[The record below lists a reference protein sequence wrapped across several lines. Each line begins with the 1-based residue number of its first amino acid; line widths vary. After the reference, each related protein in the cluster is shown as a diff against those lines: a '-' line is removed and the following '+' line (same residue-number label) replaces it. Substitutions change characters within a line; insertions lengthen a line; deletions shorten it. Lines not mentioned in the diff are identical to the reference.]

1 MCINFFQSV
10 KIHESCTHRPAAY
23 SLSHILPQIFSVS
36 SRYTVSYCLALS
48 PTRCLFSLY
57 PNGWEILMR
66 FLFLAHFLFSFPSS
80 LLVLGRG
87 KLLLIPEDIL
97 SVVNSMLWPA
107 TLPSATP
114 QSHRGKH
121 LSWDLIW
128 NCYSRKGRLSPSY
141 PKMLIR
147 GTTPLRETVRLFSA
161 LARKSFFWLE
171 TRVASSSAMKKK

>member
-1 MCINFFQSV
+1 MCINFFKSV

-48 PTRCLFSLY
+48 PKRCLFSLY

-66 FLFLAHFLFSFPSS
+66 FHFLTHFLFSFPSS

-87 KLLLIPEDIL
+87 KLLLIPEDFL
-97 SVVNSMLWPA
+97 SAVNSMLWPV
-107 TLPSATP
+107 TLPSAIP
-114 QSHRGKH
+114 QSHSGKH

-141 PKMLIR
+141 ADKR
-147 GTTPLRETVRLFSA
+147 HNTVKRDCEALSA